1 MDTLQTRFEEVP
13 TRMDS
18 TASLQA
24 WAAERVGTPYA
35 QQAGT
40 AFTLEWIKEV
50 LAERG
55 EPLIA
60 PKADS

>member
-1 MDTLQTRFEEVP
+1 MSIQTRFEEVP
-13 TRMDS
+13 TRMAS

-40 AFTLEWIKEV
+40 AYTLEWIKEE
-50 LAERG
+50 LERRG
-55 EPLIA
+55 EPLVPSKDA
-60 PKADS
+60 S